1 MIKLFSKWILKLL
14 GWKIEVNMPS
24 GVRKAVMLVA
34 PHTTNYDFFIGR
46 LVFNVVG
53 LPVKFLIKKEAF
65 FFPFGGLLKKMGGI
79 PVKRGERNNLV
90 HQLAAHFEQA
100 DKLVLVVTPEGTRKY
115 TKYWKKGF
123 YYIALEAQVPIA
135 LGYLDYK
142 HKKAGVKKVINP
154 SGDLKTD
161 FEDFK
166 AFYQTLHAYHPEKF
180 CTDPKIR
187 N

>member
-1 MIKLFSKWILKLL
+1 MIKLFSKWVLKML
-14 GWKIEVNMPS
+14 GWKIEVNIPS
-24 GVRKAVMLVA
+24 DVRKAVMLVA

-46 LVFNVVG
+46 LVFNVIG
-53 LPVKFLIKKEAF
+53 LPVKFLIKKEVF

-79 PVKRGERNNLV
+79 PVQRGKRNNLV
-90 HQLAAHFEQA
+90 RQLTDRFEQA
-100 DKLVLVVTPEGTRKY
+100 DRLVLVVTPEGTRKY

-123 YYIALEAQVPIA
+123 YYIATEAQVPIA

-142 HKKAGVKKVINP
+142 YKKAGVKKLVYP

-161 FEDFK
+161 FEEFK

-180 CTDPKIR
+180 CTDPKIK

>member
-1 MIKLFSKWILKLL
+1 
-14 GWKIEVNMPS
+14 
-24 GVRKAVMLVA
+24 
-34 PHTTNYDFFIGR
+34 
-46 LVFNVVG
+46 VG
-53 LPVKFLIKKEAF
+53 LPVKFLIKEEAF

-79 PVKRGERNNLV
+79 PVKRGKRNNLV
-90 HQLAAHFEQA
+90 HQLTTHFQQA

-142 HKKAGVKKVINP
+142 YKKAGVKKVISPN
-154 SGDLKTD
+154 GDLKTD

-180 CTDPKIR
+180 CTDPKIK